1 MAQDQNTLAH
11 FPFISGYQCASPP
24 RGATSQPVVRGSG
37 WPAAAPLRF
46 VRVTHVRRA
55 TDPAPAARAYAGTRR
70 KQASP
75 AGRPSQRSYVPG
87 RLHLRMRCV
96 CACLSY
102 MSPLHT
108 YSLCVPP
115 LSHAPT
121 GAWPWTETEG
131 GVHGNPR
138 VLHSAWRKDCSV
150 YIPLRTYLCCSC
162 PVKLVIKLSHSVSNH
177 AWRINYMH
185 LMHTWLRWPIQY

>member
-102 MSPLHT
+102 LRPCTRTLSV
-108 YSLCVPP
+108 CP
-115 LSHAPT
+115 LSLTLQLGRDRERRRREAF
-121 GAWPWTETEG
+121 TETLVSCTVPEEKI
-131 GVHGNPR
+131 
-138 VLHSAWRKDCSV
+138 AV
-150 YIPLRTYLCCSC
+150 YIYLYVRTSAA
-162 PVKLVIKLSHSVSNH
+162 PVLSNS
-177 AWRINYMH
+177 
-185 LMHTWLRWPIQY
+185 